1 MSTTLLNELATVFEE
16 TMSEYMSLWSFK
28 ELGKSI
34 EISTCHS
41 TVTNK
46 FVSVFLTKR
55 ENGYVVTDGGLI
67 NNNDYVGDDFYI
79 DSNCFNRAFA
89 YVQGHYKI
97 KQIEDSIGNSL
108 YYKVAAEP
116 QMVASVI
123 HDMCSFIVQAVN
135 LSASLY
141 EEPEE
146 HRGVRIFTQEAN
158 HFLKNAFSDKVD
170 FKQKVLSG
178 SSIQF
183 SAVVRTS
190 KHIHLINY
198 ITGSNREHFVNSINR
213 ANMNFQAVHKIYGS
227 QKSALG
233 KLVGFID
240 DTSAGSKQGGYKVQY
255 DILGTHSNSL
265 VRWTEKEQLAEMLL

>member
-16 TMSEYMSLWSFK
+16 AVGEYASLWSFK
-28 ELGKSI
+28 ELGKTL
-34 EISTCHS
+34 EITTCHS
-41 TVTNK
+41 TITNK

-55 ENGYVVTDGGLI
+55 ENGFVVTDGGLI

-79 DSNCFNRAFA
+79 DSTCFNRALAFT
-89 YVQGHYKI
+89 QNHYKV
-97 KQIEDSIGNSL
+97 KQVEDRLGNTL
-108 YYKVAAEP
+108 YYKLTP
-116 QMVASVI
+116 DSKMVGSVI

-135 LSASLY
+135 LSVSLY

-146 HRGVRIFTQEAN
+146 HRGVKVFTQEAN
-158 HFLKNAFSDKVD
+158 HYLKNTFSDKVD
-170 FKQKVLSG
+170 FKQKVLRG

-183 SAVVRTS
+183 SAIVRTS

-213 ANMNFQAVHKIYGS
+213 ANMNFQAVDKIYGS

-265 VRWTEKEQLAEMLL
+265 VRWTEKDQLVELLN